1 MIVPDFD
8 YKMNSYEGVNYEEF
22 DYYSSQYERES
33 NLKMNNNYEEMS
45 SMTEKN
51 SELYDSL
58 NERNIEEEEEGEEEN
73 EKTEH
78 ETIVDKYHLRD
89 LIGTTI
95 SGNICNKR
103 HSYHLVDLIG
113 NGSFAAVFIGKREDD
128 KCFAIKCIPKIDLND
143 DQLSNQ
149 LLEAET
155 LIDLGSH
162 PNILNLHH
170 IIDNKKFLFLV
181 LDLCDIDLYDIL
193 TQDYCGIEKN
203 NYGGLAEKDVRYIFN
218 KIADALLYCHR
229 HGIYHRDLKPENILI
244 RFLGDNNGYDVKLT
258 DFGLCTKNDFS
269 EAFGCGSLRYIPP
282 ECINDAVASDFMDD
296 EAITFLDHD
305 NSDPFNKYKIREIGY
320 SARANDAWAMG
331 IILINLLFGR
341 NPWFSAS
348 LDDECFMEFVKEDSD
363 FLRKKFGFT
372 NEFNELV
379 KKIFAFYPCERL
391 TLDEMVEIFNSI
403 DVFYDDDYYQE
414 IRAEYEKEYNEDYEE
429 SEERS
434 EEIINV
440 NNDEEEEEET
450 DEGEGE
456 GEEDDEDEENEKDN
470 KNEYEERIS
479 VFEVKKAMLS
489 QTFDKYCSSTPSA
502 NWSYGEKR
510 EKQNMDKTR
519 EQRSRSRSY
528 LHYYSIPDV
537 DEKYNELPKDA
548 LEKFSPA
555 STIYNDPNF
564 SYYASSLSNTVS
576 PTVVGGTSYIKNG
589 MDGYYDPSNYS
600 DEKEEKT
607 IYEENNKKNAPWSFM
622 EPSSPKDISYSSK
635 NEYHRSHINLS
646 SIDGSFH
653 SSIGSNQEKFEEELI
668 FYSEENSHYENGSK
682 EWKDMHR
689 YHQRENYKK
698 EMRNAKRLEK
708 ENNNKKEE
716 KMATTRVKSTGST
729 SLRLL
734 IESIE
739 KTKAINSG
747 KMKPCE
753 DPTFYNMNTNSLCTP
768 PPPGLKV
775 NNNNNNKPKNI
786 FNNNY
791 HSHNYPMNNM
801 NKAMNTYYNNNNN
814 NNNYNHNKN
823 NNNYH
828 NNSTNFYGNNGMK
841 YGCNSI
847 NYATLPIVNQN
858 QMNFMNLS
866 YAMASNYYLIY
877 QNNYPNYFN
886 GGHNVFNNKMNNT
899 NYCNNNNNNNNNK
912 DNFNNVNLPNN
923 QFTSP
928 MNYYIKNY
936 NMNRYNQFN
945 TMTNYFLVFFCN

>member
-8 YKMNSYEGVNYEEF
+8 YKMSSYEGDHYNEF
-22 DYYSSQYERES
+22 DYYSSQCERDPE
-33 NLKMNNNYEEMS
+33 LEMKNNNFEEMS
-45 SMTEKN
+45 SMTERN
-51 SELYDSL
+51 SESFNSL
-58 NERNIEEEEEGEEEN
+58 NDHNNEEEAN

-103 HSYHLVDLIG
+103 HSYLLVDLIG
-113 NGSFAAVFIGKREDD
+113 NGSFAAVFIGKREDG
-128 KCFAIKCIPKIDLND
+128 KCFAIKCIPKIDLNE

-193 TQDYCGIEKN
+193 TQDYCGIDKN
-203 NYGGLAEKDVRYIFN
+203 SYGGLAEKDVRYIFN
-218 KIADALLYCHR
+218 KIANALLYCHR

-244 RFLGDNNGYDVKLT
+244 HFYGNNNGYDVKLT

-282 ECINDAVASDFMDD
+282 ECINDAVASDFMDE

-305 NSDPFNKYKIREIGY
+305 NTDPFNKYKPREIGY

-348 LDDECFMEFVKEDSD
+348 LDDECFMTFVKDDAD

-372 NEFNELV
+372 YEFNELV
-379 KKIFAFYPCERL
+379 KKIFAFYPCERC
-391 TLDEMVEIFNSI
+391 TLEEMIEIFNSI
-403 DVFYDDDYYQE
+403 DIYYDDDYYQMT
-414 IRAEYEKEYNEDYEE
+414 RAEYEKECDEIYEDNEENCEE
-429 SEERS
+429 FEE
-434 EEIINV
+434 EKIIMI
-440 NNDEEEEEET
+440 NDEEYDGKVPTFEE
-450 DEGEGE
+450 
-456 GEEDDEDEENEKDN
+456 
-470 KNEYEERIS
+470 
-479 VFEVKKAMLS
+479 KKTALS
-489 QTFDKYCSSTPSA
+489 QNFDKYCSSTPSA

-510 EKQNMDKTR
+510 EKQNMMKTK

-528 LHYYSIPDV
+528 LHYYNVPDV

-548 LEKFSPA
+548 LEKISPM
-555 STIYNDPNF
+555 STLYDEQNYSFYHP
-564 SYYASSLSNTVS
+564 SSLENSVS
-576 PTVVGGTSYIKNG
+576 PTMVNGTTYIKNG
-589 MDGYYDPSNYS
+589 MDGNYDPSSNYS
-600 DEKEEKT
+600 EGKEEKT
-607 IYEENNKKNAPWSFM
+607 MFEESKKNAPWSFM
-622 EPSSPKDISYSSK
+622 EPSSPKNISYSHK
-635 NEYHRSHINLS
+635 NEYIHSHLNLS
-646 SIDGSFH
+646 SNEVNTANNSFTSDL
-653 SSIGSNQEKFEEELI
+653 SSSNDKLEEELI
-668 FYSEENSHYENGSK
+668 FYSEENNHYDNGSK

-689 YHQRENYKK
+689 YHQRELYKK
-698 EMRNAKRLEK
+698 EIKNAKKLEK
-708 ENNNKKEE
+708 EKNNKNDET
-716 KMATTRVKSTGST
+716 MVTTRVKSTGST

-739 KTKAINSG
+739 RTKAVNSG

-753 DPTFYNMNTNSLCTP
+753 DPTFYNMNTNPLRT
-768 PPPGLKV
+768 PPGLKINNNKAKNTFTNNYHNNHNNHPMNINNNKTMNYYYNNYNV
-775 NNNNNNKPKNI
+775 MNNNTNSNNNNNNTPS
-786 FNNNY
+786 Y
-791 HSHNYPMNNM
+791 VG
-801 NKAMNTYYNNNNN
+801 
-814 NNNYNHNKN
+814 
-823 NNNYH
+823 
-828 NNSTNFYGNNGMK
+828 NNSLK
-841 YGCNSI
+841 YDYNSSF
-847 NYATLPIVNQN
+847 NYTQVPVANQN

-886 GGHNVFNNKMNNT
+886 SGNNVNQVFNKMNS
-899 NYCNNNNNNNNNK
+899 NYYDNNNSNGFYP
-912 DNFNNVNLPNN
+912 FNNQNN
-923 QFTSP
+923 SNNHFTNP
-928 MNYYIKNY
+928 MNYYMKNY
-936 NMNRYNQFN
+936 NMNHPFN
-945 TMTNYFLVFFCN
+945 TIQNFFPVAVGN

>member
-8 YKMNSYEGVNYEEF
+8 YKMNSYEGENYEEF
-22 DYYSSQYERES
+22 DYYSSQCERKPKL
-33 NLKMNNNYEEMS
+33 NMNNNFEEMS
-45 SMTEKN
+45 SMTERN
-51 SELYDSL
+51 NELYDSL
-58 NERNIEEEEEGEEEN
+58 NENNNVDNDEEETN

-89 LIGTTI
+89 LVGTTI
-95 SGNICNKR
+95 SGNICNRR
-103 HSYHLVDLIG
+103 HSYFLIDLIG
-113 NGSFAAVFIGKREDD
+113 NGSFAAVFIGKREDG

-170 IIDNKKFLFLV
+170 IIDNEKYLFLV

-193 TQDYCGIEKN
+193 TQDYCGIDKN

-218 KIADALLYCHR
+218 KIADALLYCHE

-282 ECINDAVASDFMDD
+282 ECINDAVASDFMDE
-296 EAITFLDHD
+296 EAISFLDHD

-348 LDDECFMEFVKEDSD
+348 LDDECFMAFVKDDSD

-372 NEFNELV
+372 EQFNDLV

-391 TLDEMVEIFNSI
+391 TLEEMVEIFNSI
-403 DVFYDDDYYQE
+403 DVYYDDDYYQK
-414 IRAEYEKEYNEDYEE
+414 IRAEFEKENDEIYEE
-429 SEERS
+429 K
-434 EEIINV
+434 
-440 NNDEEEEEET
+440 
-450 DEGEGE
+450 
-456 GEEDDEDEENEKDN
+456 ENEN
-470 KNEYEERIS
+470 KNEKFEGNGNILSMNEEYDAKMPA
-479 VFEVKKAMLS
+479 FEEKKTMLS
-489 QTFDKYCSSTPSA
+489 QNFDKYCSSTPSA

-510 EKQNMDKTR
+510 EKQNMDKTK

-528 LHYYSIPDV
+528 LHYCNVPDV
-537 DEKYNELPKDA
+537 DDDIYNELPKDA
-548 LEKFSPA
+548 MDKFSPA
-555 STIYNDPNF
+555 STIYDDPNF
-564 SYYASSLSNTVS
+564 SYYSTSLTNTVS
-576 PTVVGGTSYIKNG
+576 PTVIDETTYIKNG
-589 MDGYYDPSNYS
+589 MDGHYDPNNYT

-607 IYEENNKKNAPWSFM
+607 VFEESKKNAPWSLLENSTPRNINNF
-622 EPSSPKDISYSSK
+622 SNTNGFIHHKL
-635 NEYHRSHINLS
+635 NLS
-646 SIDGSFH
+646 STEINTPNSSFT
-653 SSIGSNQEKFEEELI
+653 SGLNSTNEKLEEEFI
-668 FYSEENSHYENGSK
+668 FYPEETNQYDDGNK

-689 YHQRENYKK
+689 YYQRELYRKEIKNGKK
-698 EMRNAKRLEK
+698 FEK
-708 ENNNKKEE
+708 ENVDNNRKKEEEE

-739 KTKAINSG
+739 RTKAINSG

-753 DPTFYNMNTNSLCTP
+753 DPTFYNMNTNLLNT
-768 PPPGLKV
+768 PPGLKI
-775 NNNNNNKPKNI
+775 NNNIKSKNT
-786 FNNNY
+786 F
-791 HSHNYPMNNM
+791 S
-801 NKAMNTYYNNNNN
+801 
-814 NNNYNHNKN
+814 N

-828 NNSTNFYGNNGMK
+828 NMNNMNKTMNTYYNHTIMNNNINNNNNINSHHNPPNYFGNSGMK
-841 YGCNSI
+841 YDYNSI
-847 NYATLPIVNQN
+847 NYTPVPIANQN
-858 QMNFMNLS
+858 QMNFINLT
-866 YAMASNYYLIY
+866 YAMASNYYLFY
-877 QNNYPNYFN
+877 QNNYQNFFNNSVFNKMNSNYYNTNSNGFYPMNTQNNINNQFNNPMTYCMKNYNINHYNNPFNSMPNYFPVAVGN
-886 GGHNVFNNKMNNT
+886 
-899 NYCNNNNNNNNNK
+899 
-912 DNFNNVNLPNN
+912 
-923 QFTSP
+923 
-928 MNYYIKNY
+928 
-936 NMNRYNQFN
+936 
-945 TMTNYFLVFFCN
+945 